1 MTIPLLCAATGIAEE
16 PQERSRF
23 DRVEREV
30 REKTFGII
38 STVDSK
44 NRPHSTGIIFAVS
57 APEDE
62 FAFYIVTLEKSAK
75 VRNIKQNPHVSF
87 LVTFPHHFLRFIPAS
102 TVMFRGTAE
111 LLPLD
116 DDGAQ
121 RAFAQK
127 YMTKANLDVDSE
139 VLKGSVVIRIRPYK
153 TVYVYGVSI
162 GLNAMRKDPTSAR
175 YKVTIPSERLIPVPS
190 RVGSKNPRGD

>member
-1 MTIPLLCAATGIAEE
+1 MAIPSRSTAMGIEGQQSLSYFE
-16 PQERSRF
+16 KI
-23 DRVEREV
+23 EREI
-30 REKTFGII
+30 RKKTFGII

-44 NRPHSTGIIFAVS
+44 NRPHSTGIIFAIS

-62 FAFYIVTLEKSAK
+62 FAIYVVTLEKSAK
-75 VRNIKQNPHVSF
+75 VKNIRQNPHVCF
-87 LVTFPHHFLRFIPAS
+87 VITFPHHYLRFIPAS

-139 VLKGSVVIRIRPYK
+139 VLKGSVVIKIRPYR
-153 TVYVYGVSI
+153 TVYVYGVGI

-175 YKVTIPSERLIPVPS
+175 YKVTIPSERLTPELSHAITMNH
-190 RVGSKNPRGD
+190 GGD